1 MKTPR
6 VEIFKS
12 HLRLEY
18 DSNSSSLHRDPMRQL
33 SACAKSVLLAREIRV
48 KESTSLFPLLLS
60 RYYILWETKE
70 MKRQRNAQTVTGK
83 GVYSKRGTLISP
95 SWSYLSLILSKAQT
109 KKNNAFFLTPNVTDP
124 KGRENKDKA
133 ENDTVLK
140 GCTNNLLTW
149 MSLRIQGGWK
159 MSPASSTCFWIMD
172 SSSG

>member
-83 GVYSKRGTLISP
+83 GVYSKRGTLIRIYS
-95 SWSYLSLILSKAQT
+95 
-109 KKNNAFFLTPNVTDP
+109 
-124 KGRENKDKA
+124 NKRPTS
-133 ENDTVLK
+133 N
-140 GCTNNLLTW
+140 
-149 MSLRIQGGWK
+149 
-159 MSPASSTCFWIMD
+159 
-172 SSSG
+172 